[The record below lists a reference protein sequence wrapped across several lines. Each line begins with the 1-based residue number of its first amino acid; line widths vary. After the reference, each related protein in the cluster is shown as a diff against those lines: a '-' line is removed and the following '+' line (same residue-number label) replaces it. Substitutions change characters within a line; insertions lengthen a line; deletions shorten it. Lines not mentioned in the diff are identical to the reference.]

1 MVSKQADEME
11 KGKQIHKFHT
21 AQQRRNRGKV
31 RGVELRL
38 INATRPFLSS
48 YYYYYY
54 YYYLPCVPSATEI
67 L

>member
-31 RGVELRL
+31 RGVEPRL
-38 INATRPFLSS
+38 INATRPFLSA
-48 YYYYYY
+48 YGY
-54 YYYLPCVPSATEI
+54 YYYLPCVPSATEN